1 MKENILS
8 INEYLEH
15 NPNATLKEYHEYI
28 NKIQIDEHTRKFK
41 IKPPFYYIKC
51 IFDFFNDIKNLCV
64 MILRAPKYL

>member
-8 INEYLEH
+8 VSAYLEH
-15 NPNATLKEYHEYI
+15 NPNATLKEYHEYV
-28 NKIQIDEHTRKFK
+28 NKTQNDEHTRKFK
-41 IKPPFYYIKC
+41 VKQPFYYVKC

>member
-8 INEYLEH
+8 INAYLEH
-15 NPNATLKEYHEYI
+15 NPNATLREYHEYI
-28 NKIQIDEHTRKFK
+28 NNAQIDEHTRKFK
-41 IKPPFYYIKC
+41 VKPPFYYVKC